1 MQLGPL
7 SISAR
12 RLRLFLLTILILS
25 ILALFRYNNIR
36 LLESVP
42 YATEILRI
50 LTFTLVVNFVANIA
64 RTVIVSRHRNR
75 HGISSDERDNF
86 TIGVGAVVTTI
97 TVFAL
102 FVWFFT
108 FFNIAFRDFLT
119 SIALFSVG
127 LAMIFQDIIKN
138 YLYGL
143 QLMFSDDF
151 LIDDYVQVGEYP
163 KGIIRD
169 INFSATKLRT
179 DEGNILFIPNHIVYT
194 KEVVNYS
201 KAKFKRIVC
210 DFTMSKEQV
219 GIIDVFEERLFDHM
233 LQSFPDDIT
242 SDKMYLRVRQ
252 IGKDDVTLALEA
264 SVSMFNFTL
273 ENSIKKAAQTFSLS
287 YAK

>member
-1 MQLGPL
+1 MQLGSL
-7 SISAR
+7 TISAR
-12 RLRLFLLTILILS
+12 RLKLFVLTILILF
-25 ILALFRYNNIR
+25 ILAIFRYNDIR

-42 YATEILRI
+42 YATEALRVF
-50 LTFTLVVNFVANIA
+50 TFTLIVNFIANIV
-64 RTVIVSRHRNR
+64 RIIIVSRHRNH
-75 HGISSDERDNF
+75 HGISSEERDNF
-86 TIGVGAVVTTI
+86 TIGVGAVVTTV

-102 FVWFFT
+102 AVWFFS

-143 QLMFSDDF
+143 QLMFSNDF

-169 INFSATKLRT
+169 ISFSATKLRT

-201 KAKFKRIVC
+201 KAKFKRIVARL
-210 DFTMSKEQV
+210 TLSKVQLGDIEL
-219 GIIDVFEERLFDHM
+219 FEVRLLRHM
-233 LQSFPDDIT
+233 KEHFPDDVT
-242 SDKMYLRVRQ
+242 PEKSYLRIREMH
-252 IGKDDVTLALEA
+252 KDGIVLHFET

-273 ENSIKKAAQTFSLS
+273 ENSIQKAAQTFTLS
-287 YAK
+287 YRK

>member
-1 MQLGPL
+1 MQLGSL
-7 SISAR
+7 TISTR
-12 RLRLFLLTILILS
+12 RLKLFALTILILFM
-25 ILALFRYNNIR
+25 LAIFRYNDIR

-42 YATEILRI
+42 YATEALRVF
-50 LTFTLVVNFVANIA
+50 TFTLIVNFIANIV
-64 RTVIVSRHRNR
+64 RTIIVSRHRNR
-75 HGISSDERDNF
+75 HGISSEERDNF
-86 TIGVGAVVTTI
+86 TIGVGAVVTTV

-102 FVWFFT
+102 CVWFFT

-169 INFSATKLRT
+169 ISFSATKLRT

-201 KAKFKRIVC
+201 KAKFKRIVSN
-210 DFTMSKEQV
+210 FTISKEHV
-219 GIIDVFEERLFDHM
+219 GSIDTFERRLFDHM
-233 LQSFPDDIT
+233 LESFPDDIT
-242 SDKMYLRVRQ
+242 SDKMYLRVCDMS
-252 IGKDDVTLALEA
+252 KDDVTLSLEA

-273 ENSIKKAAQTFSLS
+273 ENSIQKSAQKFSLS
-287 YAK
+287 YVQ